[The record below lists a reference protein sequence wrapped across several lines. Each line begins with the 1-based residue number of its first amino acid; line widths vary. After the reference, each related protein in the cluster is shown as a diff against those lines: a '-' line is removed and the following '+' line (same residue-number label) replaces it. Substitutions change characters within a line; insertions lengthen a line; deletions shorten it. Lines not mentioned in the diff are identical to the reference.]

1 MSYARLLDR
10 RFDSIKKKLGANS
23 KVCPLSGR
31 DIFNAIHD
39 QKMIMMACNIRIK
52 HVVPGIMRAAQELD
66 AIVGFELAKTEGNLD
81 GGYTGQNPKSFFEML
96 IDYAEKT
103 KFTMPFFIHG
113 DHITVKNPSQSEIES
128 ARALI
133 AAELDAGYTSFCVDA
148 SFNHLEDNIRITSML
163 AKPIIESGWGLE
175 SEVGEISSVGQEAHV
190 TTIREATEF
199 IEGIIANGITPN
211 LLAINN
217 GSKHGNYLE
226 GEEINIDLKRTGEI
240 ADAIAKHNIRIAQHG
255 ITGTPPHILQKFADY
270 GIRKGN
276 VGTEWQ
282 NIAHRHLPP
291 DLLDKMKEWSKT
303 NNKNIKEA
311 TKPFK
316 ADIDNI
322 PAKYADAIAEEAY
335 RVAGGFITAFRA
347 TGSATYLDKQANN
360 R

>member
-1 MSYARLLDR
+1 MLYTRLLDK
-10 RFDSIKKKLGANS
+10 RFDSIKRKLGANS
-23 KVCPLSGR
+23 KVCPLSSR
-31 DIFNAIHD
+31 DIFDAIRD

-52 HVVPGIMRAAQELD
+52 HVVPGIMKAAQELD

-81 GGYTGQNPKSFFEML
+81 GGYTGQNPQLFFEML

-103 KFTMPFFIHG
+103 GFTMPFFIHG
-113 DHITVKNPSQSEIES
+113 DHITVKNPSDKEIES

-133 AAELDAGYTSFCVDA
+133 AAELEAGYTSYCVDA
-148 SFNHLEDNIRITSML
+148 SFNHLEDNIRITSTL
-163 AKPIIESGWGLE
+163 AKPIIEAGWGLE

-190 TTIREATEF
+190 TTVKEATDF
-199 IEGIIANGITPN
+199 IDGIMDNGIKPN

-291 DLLDKMKEWSKT
+291 DLLEKMKEWSKI
-303 NNKNIKEA
+303 NKKNIKEA

-316 ADIDNI
+316 AEIDNV
-322 PAKYADAIAEEAY
+322 PAKYAESIASEAY
-335 RVAGGFITAFRA
+335 RAASGFITAFRA
-347 TGSATYLDKQANN
+347 TGSAAFLDKQVGN
-360 R
+360 

>member
-1 MSYARLLDR
+1 MAR
-10 RFDSIKKKLGANS
+10 
-23 KVCPLSGR
+23 
-31 DIFNAIHD
+31 
-39 QKMIMMACNIRIK
+39 
-52 HVVPGIMRAAQELD
+52 
-66 AIVGFELAKTEGNLD
+66 
-81 GGYTGQNPKSFFEML
+81 GQTIL
-96 IDYAEKT
+96 VY
-103 KFTMPFFIHG
+103 
-113 DHITVKNPSQSEIES
+113 
-128 ARALI
+128 
-133 AAELDAGYTSFCVDA
+133 
-148 SFNHLEDNIRITSML
+148 
-163 AKPIIESGWGLE
+163 GWGHE
-175 SEVGEISSVGQEAHV
+175 SEFGEISSVGQEAHV

-199 IEGIIANGITPN
+199 IEGIMANGITPN

-240 ADAIAKHNIRIAQHG
+240 ADAIAKHKIRIAQHG

-316 ADIDNI
+316 ADIDSI
-322 PAKYADAIAEEAY
+322 PTKYADAIAEEAY
-335 RVAGGFITAFRA
+335 RVASGFITAFRA
-347 TGSATYLDKQANN
+347 TGSATYLDKQVKN
-360 R
+360 

>member
-1 MSYARLLDR
+1 MSYAKLLDKR
-10 RFDSIKKKLGANS
+10 YDSTKRKLGAKS
-23 KVCPLSGR
+23 KVCLLSGR
-31 DIFNAIHD
+31 DIFDAIRD

-81 GGYTGQNPKSFFEML
+81 GGYTGQNPQSFFEML
-96 IDYAEKT
+96 VDYAERIN
-103 KFTMPFFIHG
+103 FTMPFFIHG
-113 DHITVKNPSQSEIES
+113 DHITVKNTSEKEIES
-128 ARALI
+128 ARNLI
-133 AAELDAGYTSFCVDA
+133 AAELEAGYTSFCVDA
-148 SFNHLEDNIRITSML
+148 SFNPLEDNVRITTML
-163 AKPIIESGWGLE
+163 AKPIVEAGWGLE
-175 SEVGEISSVGQEAHV
+175 SEVGEISSAGQEAHV
-190 TTIREATEF
+190 TTVKEATDF
-199 IEGIIANGITPN
+199 IDGILAGGIKPN

-240 ADAIAKHNIRIAQHG
+240 AEAIAKHNIRIAQHG

-282 NIAHRHLPP
+282 NIAHRNLPP
-291 DLLDKMKEWSKT
+291 DLLEKMKEWSKN

-316 ADIDNI
+316 AEIDGI
-322 PAKYADAIAEEAY
+322 PSTYADAIASDAY
-335 RVAGGFITAFRA
+335 LAAKEFLTAFRA
-347 TGSATYLDKQANN
+347 VGSAAFLNKQVG
-360 R
+360 